1 MLSYK
6 SRGFRANGR
15 GRRGVGEKSRF
26 RLNVVKNAATFGCM
40 MGFQWQGVFMELLFI
55 SVALVAAIG
64 LLEFLQHHSE

>member
-1 MLSYK
+1 
-6 SRGFRANGR
+6 
-15 GRRGVGEKSRF
+15 
-26 RLNVVKNAATFGCM
+26 M